1 MGADEHENETEC
13 FGEKMLN
20 AVQIDREGIHL
31 RVTWQGETEDIE
43 KIAQAMKEKKWG
55 KMDWKQYRKKSGKKD
70 QNTGEVP
77 KQESSESL
85 DEWIENFKL

>member
-1 MGADEHENETEC
+1 
-13 FGEKMLN
+13 
-20 AVQIDREGIHL
+20 
-31 RVTWQGETEDIE
+31 
-43 KIAQAMKEKKWG
+43 MKEKKWG

-85 DEWIENFKL
+85 DEWIENFQLWHTDDSYILNYGTALFPNRFSKASRHSAESERFFRISLIACPSLDP